1 METENMENT
10 EMMSIENINLTEEHF
25 DSSQEELQ
33 VEEVQVQEL
42 AATTY
47 EKEWEARYVDLTEL
61 SALENREVE
70 DLEIDEEE
78 MSLEALIPSEQDLE
92 YPEVLTMELD
102 YFHDEDQEDKLWQA
116 RTGLNKDTLCGAI
129 ETIIFMNDKPV
140 ALSKI
145 KSLIDEDLPLRVIH
159 EAIERLQNEY
169 ELKHHGIRLQEVA
182 EGYQFRTKATYSK
195 FVQDLFKVSS
205 LVLTPSALEVLAI
218 IAYKQPVAKTEVD
231 KIRGVDSSHIVRQ
244 LMDKRLVRVNGRSD
258 EMGRPVLYGTT
269 PEFLEVFNLAD
280 LSELPPE
287 HELEEMSQSTVGKI
301 SDIKTIVHTGDKEQF
316 KFDEI
321 DELDALAES
330 IKAINADTEFT
341 NALKVEEKKRIS
353 SEGEQVKSAFD
364 LLEEYVEQELL
375 KAENIASTESDL
387 FTAVTFPEVISDL
400 TAGPFNVPE
409 EEDEE
414 FEMIDLETGEAI
426 FADDEEDESADEDD
440 KVMEAGEFLLQDD
453 NDKEELAKALDDA
466 FEKLT
471 GEKLQAT
478 PVVHEGELEEDF
490 NQVDNLTVELDQLT
504 DKMASKARDLDIDL
518 DWISKEGSVDTEITS
533 ETPENQD
540 Q

>member
-1 METENMENT
+1 MNMETENMENT
-10 EMMSIENINLTEEHF
+10 ELLNIQSINLTEEHF
-25 DSSQEELQ
+25 DSEPQEEL
-33 VEEVQVQEL
+33 L
-42 AATTY
+42 AEANEPVTF
-47 EKEWEARYVDLTEL
+47 EKDWESRYVDLTEL
-61 SALENREVE
+61 TEWENREIE
-70 DLEIDEEE
+70 DLEIDEEVV
-78 MSLEALIPSEQDLE
+78 SLEAQIPSLE
-92 YPEVLTMELD
+92 ELDYPELLQLELD

-129 ETIIFMNDKPV
+129 ETIIFMSDKPV
-140 ALSKI
+140 ALARI

-159 EAIERLQNEY
+159 EAIEKLQNEY

-280 LSELPPE
+280 LSQLPPE

-321 DELDALAES
+321 DELDELAES
-330 IKAINADTEFT
+330 IKAINADTDFT
-341 NALKVEEKKRIS
+341 KSLKVEEKKRIS

-364 LLEEYVEQELL
+364 LLEEYVEQEIL
-375 KAENIASTESDL
+375 KSQNLASQESEL
-387 FTAVTFPEVISDL
+387 FTAVTFPEVITDL

-414 FEMIDLETGEAI
+414 FEMIDLDTGEAI
-426 FADDEEDESADEDD
+426 IEEETSEKDADESEE
-440 KVMEAGEFLLQDD
+440 KVMEAGEFLIQDE
-453 NDKEELAKALDDA
+453 NEKEELAKALDDA

-471 GEKLQAT
+471 GEKLEAT
-478 PVVHEGELEEDF
+478 PLVHEQELEEDF
-490 NQVDNLTVELDQLT
+490 NEVDNLAQDIDQLT
-504 DKMASKARDLDIDL
+504 DKMAEEARDLDIDL
-518 DWISKEGSVDTEITS
+518 DWISKEGGDNSEITS

>member
-10 EMMSIENINLTEEHF
+10 ELLNIQSINLTEEHF
-25 DSSQEELQ
+25 DSEPQEEL
-33 VEEVQVQEL
+33 L
-42 AATTY
+42 AEANEPVTF
-47 EKEWEARYVDLTEL
+47 EKDWEPRYVDLTEL
-61 SALENREVE
+61 TEWENREVE

-78 MSLEALIPSEQDLE
+78 MSLEAQIPSLE
-92 YPEVLTMELD
+92 ELDYPELLQLELD

-129 ETIIFMNDKPV
+129 ETIIFMSDKPV
-140 ALSKI
+140 ALARI

-159 EAIERLQNEY
+159 EAIEKLQNEY

-280 LSELPPE
+280 LSQLPPE

-321 DELDALAES
+321 DELDELAES
-330 IKAINADTEFT
+330 IKAINADTDFT
-341 NALKVEEKKRIS
+341 KSLKVEEKKRIS
-353 SEGEQVKSAFD
+353 AEGEQVKSAFD
-364 LLEEYVEQELL
+364 LLEEYVEQEIL
-375 KAENIASTESDL
+375 KSQNLASQESEL
-387 FTAVTFPEVISDL
+387 FTAVTFPEVITDL

-414 FEMIDLETGEAI
+414 FEMIDLDTGEAI
-426 FADDEEDESADEDD
+426 IEEETSEKDDDDSEE
-440 KVMEAGEFLLQDD
+440 KVMEAGEFLIQDE
-453 NDKEELAKALDDA
+453 NEKEELAKALDDA

-471 GEKLQAT
+471 GEKLEAT
-478 PVVHEGELEEDF
+478 PLIHEQELEEDF
-490 NQVDNLTVELDQLT
+490 NEVDNLAQDIDQLT
-504 DKMASKARDLDIDL
+504 DKMAEEARDLDIDL
-518 DWISKEGSVDTEITS
+518 DWISKEGGDNSEITS